1 MKAQGWYFRQK
12 LSQNDLSQYLIL
24 SKKST
29 NPVDLNRANLID
41 MNNLAA
47 SARILW
53 GAAFSLAIL
62 KTIKV
67 NIRLGE
73 RKPETDMLQ

>member
-1 MKAQGWYFRQK
+1 MHR
-12 LSQNDLSQYLIL
+12 
-24 SKKST
+24 
-29 NPVDLNRANLID
+29 LID

-47 SARILW
+47 AGRILW

-67 NIRLGE
+67 NLINILGT
-73 RKPETDMLQ
+73 RTMNKSFI